1 MFRGYCFSISSISI
15 IDNVSDEKLE
25 LELSSNIGRHPK
37 WVSLMLDEN
46 FRKDARK
53 FIADNCYAK
62 GKLNLTLSDFTKWIK
77 EEKGVSVCIFT
88 ASVWLH
94 DMGFAHKQFSKGV
107 YFNGHKRDDVFSR

>member
-1 MFRGYCFSISSISI
+1 
-15 IDNVSDEKLE
+15 
-25 LELSSNIGRHPK
+25 
-37 WVSLMLDEN
+37 MLDKN

-62 GKLNLTLSDFTKWIK
+62 GKLNLTLSNFTKLVK
-77 EEKGVSVCIFT
+77 EEKGVSVCVFT

-107 YFNGHKRDDVFSR
+107 YFNGHKCDDVHMYLADRRRYIHVETLVIQTQNVDMVLQLQVHHGGR

>member
-1 MFRGYCFSISSISI
+1 MFRGYFFSISNIN
-15 IDNVSDEKLE
+15 DMSDEKLE
-25 LELSSNIGRHPK
+25 LELSSNVGRHPK

-62 GKLNLTLSDFTKWIK
+62 GKLNLTLSNFTKLVK
-77 EEKGVSVCIFT
+77 EEKGVSVCVFT

-107 YFNGHKRDDVFSR
+107 